1 MEALIYHQDSFQLLF
16 SAFVRVVPSR
26 SDVERLLR
34 DRYLRDHVHIP
45 PRVRRWQ
52 QVEHGLLIAMI
63 KTIMVMVVVM
73 VMMMMMM
80 SF

>member
-1 MEALIYHQDSFQLLF
+1 MKALIYHKDSFQLFF
-16 SAFVRVVPSR
+16 SALVRVVHSR

-34 DRYLRDHVHIP
+34 DRHLRDHLHIP

-52 QVEHGLLIAMI
+52 QVEHGWLIAMI
-63 KTIMVMVVVM
+63 KKIMMMVVVM
-73 VMMMMMM
+73 VMMIMM